1 MSKKPLLAALLG
13 LGFTLGISG
22 VLSAAEEKSPSP
34 VPAGAPA
41 QPSAAT
47 PAQPP
52 AQPPA
57 AAEKKPVP
65 DPVAVVNG
73 VPIPKSLYD
82 IYAQQWQA
90 RMGDSD
96 TPAARK
102 ALIDN
107 LVLQELLLQQAQQQH
122 LTEDPQVI
130 QQMEMAKRN
139 VLIAAMQRKI
149 LSEKAPNSD
158 IDLTSGRLR
167 EPSEEEIKKEYDSRV
182 AAMGKKEYKVR
193 HILVDSEEK
202 AKNLIE
208 QLKKEKGANFSE
220 LAKTNSSDSTAA
232 QGGDLD
238 WINLGDMVPPFG
250 QAVSKLEKGKFTEQ
264 PVKTDFGWHIIILDD
279 IRDTTPPPLEEVRPQ
294 IVQALQQAT
303 QQRVLEQQRQILR
316 DYIENL
322 RKNAKVE
329 IK

>member
-22 VLSAAEEKSPSP
+22 ALPAAEEKAP
-34 VPAGAPA
+34 APA
-41 QPSAAT
+41 QPPTAAPAQPPAT

-52 AQPPA
+52 AA

-73 VPIPKSLYD
+73 APIPKSLYE
-82 IYAQQWQA
+82 IYAQQRQT

-107 LVLQELLLQQAQQQH
+107 LVLQELLMQQAQQQH
-122 LTEDPQVI
+122 LNDDPQVI
-130 QQMEMAKRN
+130 AQIELMKRS
-139 VLIAAMQRKI
+139 VLANAVLRKV
-149 LSEKAPNSD
+149 LSDKA
-158 IDLTSGRLR
+158 
-167 EPSEEEIKKEYDSRV
+167 PSEEQIKKEYESTV
-182 AAMGKKEYKVR
+182 ASMGKKEYKAR
-193 HILVDSEEK
+193 HILVDSEDK

-220 LAKTNSSDSTAA
+220 LAKTNSSDSSAA
-232 QGGDLD
+232 EGGDLGWFTLD
-238 WINLGDMVPPFG
+238 AMVPPFG
-250 QAVSKLEKGKFTEQ
+250 QAVTKLEKGKFTEQ
-264 PVKTDFGWHIIILDD
+264 PVKTDFGWHIIILDE

-294 IVQALQQAT
+294 IAQALQGKIINEY
-303 QQRVLEQQRQILR
+303 LEK
-316 DYIENL
+316 L
-322 RKNAKVE
+322 RKDAKVE